1 MQSSIQY
8 LTSCGRTNRYARC
21 VQITHVWLTM
31 RLSYRCSHPAGSS
44 MGGPGQD
51 VQYFGGTREDA
62 AHMGGVSPM
71 NSRSASRFAFVSPV
85 TGRLYPFSSA
95 S

>member
-1 MQSSIQY
+1 MRANY
-8 LTSCGRTNRYARC
+8 Y
-21 VQITHVWLTM
+21 VWLTM
-31 RLSYRCSHPAGSS
+31 TLSYRCNHPAGPS

-51 VQYFGGTREDA
+51 LQCFAGTREGV